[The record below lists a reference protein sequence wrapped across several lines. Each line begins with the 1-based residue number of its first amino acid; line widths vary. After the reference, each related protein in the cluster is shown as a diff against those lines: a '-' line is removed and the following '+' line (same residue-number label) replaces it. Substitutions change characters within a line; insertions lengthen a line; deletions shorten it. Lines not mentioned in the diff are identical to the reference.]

1 MAEPRNAVGARRFGI
16 HNREILGVSIPKLRA
31 LAKRMGKNHGLAA
44 ALWHAGILETRILAS
59 LIDEPAKVTPRQMD
73 NWVKDLESWA
83 DCDAVCGNLF
93 DRTPHAVAKAEEWIG
108 RSEEYVKRAGY
119 VLMAA
124 LAVHDKVAADELF
137 LSFLPMIIRGSDND
151 RNFVKKAVNWAL
163 RQIGK
168 RNVRLQ
174 AAAIQTAER
183 IAAQNRPSAR
193 WIAAD
198 ALREL
203 KRTKPKNLPHPAKAR
218 VG

>member
-1 MAEPRNAVGARRFGI
+1 M
-16 HNREILGVSIPKLRA
+16 GVSIPNLRA
-31 LAKRMGKNHGLAA
+31 LAKRIGKNHELAA
-44 ALWHAGILETRILAS
+44 ELWQAGTLETRILAS
-59 LIDEPAKVTPRQMD
+59 LIDEPAKVTPRQM
-73 NWVKDLESWA
+73 NSWVKDLESWA

-93 DRTPHAVAKAEEWIG
+93 DRTPHAIAKAEEWIG
-108 RSEEYVKRAGY
+108 RSEEYVKRASY

-124 LAVHDKVAADELF
+124 LAVHDKIAPDDLF
-137 LSFLPMIIRGSDND
+137 LSFLPMIERGASDD

-183 IAAQNRPSAR
+183 IATQITPSAR

-203 KRTKPKNLPHPAKAR
+203 RRVKPKDLPRPPKAR
-218 VG
+218 VR